1 MKIAILFGG
10 NSAEHD
16 VSRKSAYSVINNID
30 KELFEIVT
38 IGITKKGVWLPYY
51 GPAKAIPDGSWEKS
65 TVFEAQNPIGN
76 CLDIISDCDVVFP
89 VLHGQNGEDG
99 TVQGLL
105 ELLGVPYVG
114 CGILSSATCMDKFC
128 VKSILRY
135 AKIPQC
141 RYVAVY
147 RHVLEQNINAYNAEI
162 AEKIGYPC
170 FVKPAGGGSS
180 VGVHKVKAEAML
192 HEALLDAQKFDRK
205 VLVEEF
211 VDGREIECA
220 VLGNIKAKA
229 AAPGEIIPSKEFYDY
244 EDKYIKNES
253 RQCIP
258 ADISPETAQSI
269 KNLAL
274 RAYNALDCSGLA
286 RVDFF
291 LKKDG
296 TVLLNEINTMPGF
309 TEISMYSKMWE
320 AEGMSFKSLITEL
333 INLAFSR
340 KNETSRR
347 T

>member
-1 MKIAILFGG
+1 MSIVR
-10 NSAEHD
+10 SEE
-16 VSRKSAYSVINNID
+16 
-30 KELFEIVT
+30 EL
-38 IGITKKGVWLPYY
+38 
-51 GPAKAIPDGSWEKS
+51 PA
-65 TVFEAQNPIGN
+65 
-76 CLDIISDCDVVFP
+76 
-89 VLHGQNGEDG
+89 
-99 TVQGLL
+99 
-105 ELLGVPYVG
+105 
-114 CGILSSATCMDKFC
+114 
-128 VKSILRY
+128 
-135 AKIPQC
+135 
-141 RYVAVY
+141 AV
-147 RHVLEQNINAYNAEI
+147 
-162 AEKIGYPC
+162 
-170 FVKPAGGGSS
+170 
-180 VGVHKVKAEAML
+180 AEAAKYGTDL
-192 HEALLDAQKFDRK
+192 
-205 VLVEEF
+205 LVEEF

-220 VLGNIKAKA
+220 VLGNINAKA

-258 ADISPETAQSI
+258 ADIPPETAQSI

-320 AEGMSFKSLITEL
+320 AEGLSFKSLITEL

-340 KNETSRR
+340 KNETSRH